1 MKDKAIVLMLL
12 YLLGIIS
19 FLSIAYLKLYND
31 LTSYTCLFVIFI
43 LINKISLNF
52 IKKRSKLEKI
62 IYITEAC
69 FVVYLIFL
77 FAYGNTYFIQYKLL
91 IIPSFVLGAYQSFML
106 EKVQKQS

>member
-19 FLSIAYLKLYND
+19 FLSIAYLELYND

-43 LINKISLNF
+43 LINRVSLSF

-77 FAYGNTYFIQYKLL
+77 FVYGNTYFIQYKLL
-91 IIPSFVLGAYQSFML
+91 IRSEERRVGN
-106 EKVQKQS
+106 E